1 VMGDHPIKQIL
12 LDAREYWDHPGTPW
26 NIRENFLKIIRCGTI
41 ALGAEIYASST
52 ESKLV
57 YHTCKSRFCTSCG
70 QRATE
75 EWKED
80 LKATLPDVPYVE
92 ITLTMP
98 AQFWPII
105 QENRHL
111 LHGMPAMGAESIKLW
126 ANARHGVRVILM
138 VVQHTFGGLL
148 NFYPHL
154 HVLVSVGG
162 LREAEGRWISRL
174 KYDEQ
179 ALIELMHSWR
189 FAVITYLAE
198 ALKRRAIGPELSGQQ
213 LQPLLEE
220 QYERDWHVYV
230 TSTMSKAHFVEYV
243 GRYIRRPPVAE
254 HRLKRETEESV
265 QYVAKDTRNNR
276 LVSMRFSNE
285 KLIHIL
291 KQQVPD
297 RGRHN
302 MRYFGLLAPRAK
314 ARTWAAVFLLL
325 KQKQR
330 PHPPRLS
337 WRWLRLKT
345 FGTDPLQ
352 DSLGRPMHWV
362 GRRAPVKA
370 A

>member
-1 VMGDHPIKQIL
+1 MGDHPIKQIL
-12 LDAREYWDHPGTPW
+12 LDAREYWDHPGTLW

-57 YHTCKSRFCTSCG
+57 YHTYKSRFCTSCG

-126 ANARHGVRVILM
+126 AKARHGVRVILM

-174 KYDEQ
+174 
-179 ALIELMHSWR
+179 
-189 FAVITYLAE
+189 
-198 ALKRRAIGPELSGQQ
+198 
-213 LQPLLEE
+213 
-220 QYERDWHVYV
+220 
-230 TSTMSKAHFVEYV
+230 
-243 GRYIRRPPVAE
+243 
-254 HRLKRETEESV
+254 
-265 QYVAKDTRNNR
+265 
-276 LVSMRFSNE
+276 
-285 KLIHIL
+285 
-291 KQQVPD
+291 
-297 RGRHN
+297 
-302 MRYFGLLAPRAK
+302 
-314 ARTWAAVFLLL
+314 
-325 KQKQR
+325 
-330 PHPPRLS
+330 
-337 WRWLRLKT
+337 
-345 FGTDPLQ
+345 
-352 DSLGRPMHWV
+352 
-362 GRRAPVKA
+362 
-370 A
+370 

>member
-1 VMGDHPIKQIL
+1 MMGDHPIKQIL

-26 NIRENFLKIIRCGTI
+26 NIRENFLKIIRCRTI
-41 ALGAEIYASST
+41 ALGAEVYASAT

-57 YHTCKSRFCTSCG
+57 YRTCKSRFCTSCG

-105 QENRHL
+105 QRNRHL
-111 LHGMPAMGAESIKLW
+111 LYGMPAMGAESIKLW
-126 ANARHGVRVILM
+126 AKARHGVSVILM

-162 LREAEGRWISRL
+162 LHGAKGRWISRM
-174 KYDEQ
+174 KYDEK
-179 ALIELMHSWR
+179 ALKELMHSWR

-198 ALKRRAIGPELSGQQ
+198 ALRRGTVGPEPSEQE

-220 QYERDWHVYV
+220 QYERNWHVYV
-230 TSTMSKAHFVEYV
+230 TATMSKAHFVEYV
-243 GRYIRRPPVAE
+243 GRYLRRPPVAE

-265 QYVAKDTRNNR
+265 QYIAKDTRNNR
-276 LVSMRFSNE
+276 QVAMRFSNE
-285 KLIHIL
+285 KFIHIL
-291 KQQVPD
+291 MQQIPD

-302 MRYFGLLAPRAK
+302 MRYYGLLAPRSK
-314 ARTWAAVFLLL
+314 ARIWDALFLFL
-325 KQKQR
+325 KQKQPTPSTIELAVASSKNFR
-330 PHPPRLS
+330 Y
-337 WRWLRLKT
+337 
-345 FGTDPLQ
+345 
-352 DSLGRPMHWV
+352 
-362 GRRAPVKA
+362 
-370 A
+370 